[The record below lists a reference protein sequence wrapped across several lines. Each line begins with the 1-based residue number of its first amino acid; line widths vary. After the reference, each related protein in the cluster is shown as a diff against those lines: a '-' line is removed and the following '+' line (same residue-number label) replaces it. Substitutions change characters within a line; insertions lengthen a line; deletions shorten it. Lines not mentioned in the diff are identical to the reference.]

1 MGGSRTQVNKPH
13 KTRFASKAS
22 RHAHKTS
29 VSDKSR
35 IAKPDAHRAAV
46 KGARAARI
54 QRNKA
59 IRDQKRA
66 ALLNEKRASSGS
78 ASPPRVVVLFGL
90 SSDANTNLVAKDL
103 LTLSLEEDR
112 EPNGTTI
119 ASSFYKLRMTVLEA
133 PYGDLLSCM
142 ELAKVADMIAFVV
155 SANSLCDKASSS
167 LIDDFGKQCL
177 SVFRSIGLPS
187 TAVLIRDLPPDI
199 KSKQEL
205 KKMSISCLSS
215 ELPEDCRFYAADT
228 KEDLHKFMWLFKEQ
242 HLSSPHWRSQRPY
255 VMSQE
260 VCMEPGDG
268 IPGMCT
274 LLLSGYVR
282 AHSLSVNQLVSHVSG
297 LGDFQ
302 LSKIDILKD
311 PSPLNVRK
319 DSASMDSEDNGIQI
333 IGTLIPD
340 PMAHEPLI
348 IENIPDPLPGNRL
361 AASAPSFKL
370 NKHLWFITTWPTESE
385 MAEADASNKQ
395 KKLIRKKLPKGTSD
409 YQAAWILDDSDNEDS
424 GSSEEEGDGMV
435 LDEHKDRLVEE
446 GADYSDT
453 DEIPQLLENFEEET
467 EADTEMADDE
477 NLTKEQI
484 EAEIRRIKDAN
495 AKIKGGTLVAFVEEF
510 PDEVDTP
517 IDTPARKRF
526 AKYRGLK
533 SFRTSS
539 WDPKESLPPEYAR
552 IFAFDNFSR
561 TQKHAFVKVQQL
573 DRGTTNDCAQV
584 GSFVRL
590 HVKHVPVEAASTA
603 CHLSKRLPV
612 VACGLL
618 QHESKMSVLHFRSA
632 TSRCCCCSLK
642 SVDPDRIILK
652 KIILTGYPQRVSK
665 SKAIVRY
672 MFHHPEDVRWFKA
685 IDVWTKHGRHGRVKE
700 PVGTH
705 GAMKCVFNSAIQ
717 QHDTVCMSLYK
728 RAYPKW
734 PNNIFHREIA
744 YSVAFVVLFGLSSD
758 ANTNLVAK
766 DLLTLSLEEDRE
778 PNGTTIASSFYKL
791 RMTVLE
797 APYGDLLSCM
807 ELAKVA
813 DMIAFVVSAN
823 SLCDKASSSLI
834 DDFGKQCL
842 SVFRSIGLPV
852 QLSCGFSRSNT
863 SHLLIGEAETL
874 CYVSRGLYGARRW
887 HPGMCTLLLSGYVRA
902 HSLSVNQ
909 LVHVSGL
916 GDFQLSKIDILKD
929 PSPLNV
935 RKDSA
940 SMDSE
945 DNGIQIIGTLI
956 PDPMAHEPLII
967 ENIPDPLAG
976 EQTWPTESEM
986 AEADASNKQKKLIR
1000 KKLPKGTSDYQAAW
1014 ILDDSDNEDSGS
1026 SEEEGDGM
1034 VLDEHKDRLVEEG
1047 ADYSDTDEIP
1057 QLLEN
1062 FEEETEADTEMAD
1075 DENLTKEQ
1083 IEAEIRRI
1091 KDANAEDQEFPDEV
1105 DTPIDTPARKRFA
1118 KYRGLKSFRTSSW
1131 DPKESLPPEY
1141 ARIFAFD
1148 NFSRT
1153 QKHAFVKVQELDRG
1167 TTNDCAQVG
1176 SFVRLHVKHV
1186 PVEAASTA
1194 CHLSKRLPVVACGLL
1209 QHESKM
1215 SVLHFSVKKNDSY
1228 DAPIKS
1234 KEVFTFHV
1242 GFRQFTARPL
1252 FSSDNINCDKHKM
1265 ERFLHAGRF
1274 SVASIYGPICYPPL
1288 PLIVLKNM
1296 EGAPPAVAAV
1306 GSLKSVDPDRIIL
1319 KKIILTGY
1327 PQRVSK
1333 SKAIVRYMFH
1343 HPEDVRW
1350 FKASSI
1356 PPVDVWTKHGRHG
1369 RVKEPVGT
1377 HGAMKCVF
1385 NSAIQQHDTERGR
1398 RKRVV
1403 KRVAWVDEVGG
1414 QLENIKCDTY
1424 EEKATK
1430 AGCGK
1435 AYKGEQRG
1443 GVNVEAPRGKAREMI
1458 NDVNAEDPGAKTREL
1473 VSESRWVSSN
1483 KSEDESF
1490 KPQVPLA
1497 GTYKEVL
1504 LRKTSHQT
1512 FQRNSYLSLRS
1523 ATRSHWRLAYRNTK
1537 GRCLA
1542 SDHKAA
1548 ECGDPVRN
1556 ARPHQASLRAWIRL
1570 INLPF
1575 ECWTVARVAAMVSG
1589 FGRFVMADE
1598 TTKAMTDL
1606 HAFRCQITLDS
1617 ITDIPQNLAVVLGE
1631 ELFSVMIHLED
1642 WERVVDVAGRHPPAL
1657 PQNEPA
1663 NRDNQPDGRRADPL
1677 ADRQKE
1683 NMEEDM
1689 GDEAGELD
1697 EVHSERSLTRGAR
1710 QAPIQRLMRRERRSL
1725 AGSTRLSKR
1734 PPWNT
1739 IGQRAPSTGENRGG
1753 RALRR
1758 LAYGQRGVC
1767 VSNPEG
1773 GITKIGQRATRQPR
1787 LKLLQATVNPKT
1799 SNLLEWRRE
1808 GDLGKLSSF
1817 TLLRK
1822 NPSFMI
1828 ERLHRVEGLTKIGMC
1843 SKLKPGLG
1851 QPLGVTLLLGERLS
1865 RSLMMGGGGHV
1876 KMGAREVPPVC
1887 VYGQSVNYLG

>member
-282 AHSLSVNQLVSHVSG
+282 AHSLSVNQLV
-297 LGDFQ
+297 
-302 LSKIDILKD
+302 
-311 PSPLNVRK
+311 
-319 DSASMDSEDNGIQI
+319 
-333 IGTLIPD
+333 
-340 PMAHEPLI
+340 
-348 IENIPDPLPGNRL
+348 
-361 AASAPSFKL
+361 
-370 NKHLWFITTWPTESE
+370 
-385 MAEADASNKQ
+385 
-395 KKLIRKKLPKGTSD
+395 
-409 YQAAWILDDSDNEDS
+409 
-424 GSSEEEGDGMV
+424 
-435 LDEHKDRLVEE
+435 
-446 GADYSDT
+446 
-453 DEIPQLLENFEEET
+453 
-467 EADTEMADDE
+467 
-477 NLTKEQI
+477 
-484 EAEIRRIKDAN
+484 
-495 AKIKGGTLVAFVEEF
+495 
-510 PDEVDTP
+510 
-517 IDTPARKRF
+517 
-526 AKYRGLK
+526 
-533 SFRTSS
+533 
-539 WDPKESLPPEYAR
+539 
-552 IFAFDNFSR
+552 
-561 TQKHAFVKVQQL
+561 
-573 DRGTTNDCAQV
+573 
-584 GSFVRL
+584 
-590 HVKHVPVEAASTA
+590 
-603 CHLSKRLPV
+603 
-612 VACGLL
+612 
-618 QHESKMSVLHFRSA
+618 
-632 TSRCCCCSLK
+632 
-642 SVDPDRIILK
+642 
-652 KIILTGYPQRVSK
+652 
-665 SKAIVRY
+665 
-672 MFHHPEDVRWFKA
+672 
-685 IDVWTKHGRHGRVKE
+685 
-700 PVGTH
+700 
-705 GAMKCVFNSAIQ
+705 
-717 QHDTVCMSLYK
+717 
-728 RAYPKW
+728 
-734 PNNIFHREIA
+734 
-744 YSVAFVVLFGLSSD
+744 
-758 ANTNLVAK
+758 
-766 DLLTLSLEEDRE
+766 
-778 PNGTTIASSFYKL
+778 
-791 RMTVLE
+791 
-797 APYGDLLSCM
+797 
-807 ELAKVA
+807 
-813 DMIAFVVSAN
+813 
-823 SLCDKASSSLI
+823 
-834 DDFGKQCL
+834 
-842 SVFRSIGLPV
+842 
-852 QLSCGFSRSNT
+852 
-863 SHLLIGEAETL
+863 
-874 CYVSRGLYGARRW
+874 
-887 HPGMCTLLLSGYVRA
+887 
-902 HSLSVNQ
+902 
-909 LVHVSGL
+909 HVSGL

-1153 QKHAFVKVQELDRG
+1153 QKHAFVKVQQLDRG

-1350 FKASSI
+1350 FK
-1356 PPVDVWTKHGRHG
+1356 PVDVWTKHGRHG

-1385 NSAIQQHDTERGR
+1385 NSAIQQHDTVCMSLY
-1398 RKRVV
+1398 KR
-1403 KRVAWVDEVGG
+1403 
-1414 QLENIKCDTY
+1414 
-1424 EEKATK
+1424 
-1430 AGCGK
+1430 
-1435 AYKGEQRG
+1435 AYPKWPEQH
-1443 GVNVEAPRGKAREMI
+1443 
-1458 NDVNAEDPGAKTREL
+1458 
-1473 VSESRWVSSN
+1473 
-1483 KSEDESF
+1483 F
-1490 KPQVPLA
+1490 
-1497 GTYKEVL
+1497 
-1504 LRKTSHQT
+1504 
-1512 FQRNSYLSLRS
+1512 
-1523 ATRSHWRLAYRNTK
+1523 
-1537 GRCLA
+1537 
-1542 SDHKAA
+1542 
-1548 ECGDPVRN
+1548 
-1556 ARPHQASLRAWIRL
+1556 
-1570 INLPF
+1570 
-1575 ECWTVARVAAMVSG
+1575 
-1589 FGRFVMADE
+1589 
-1598 TTKAMTDL
+1598 
-1606 HAFRCQITLDS
+1606 
-1617 ITDIPQNLAVVLGE
+1617 
-1631 ELFSVMIHLED
+1631 
-1642 WERVVDVAGRHPPAL
+1642 
-1657 PQNEPA
+1657 
-1663 NRDNQPDGRRADPL
+1663 
-1677 ADRQKE
+1677 
-1683 NMEEDM
+1683 
-1689 GDEAGELD
+1689 
-1697 EVHSERSLTRGAR
+1697 
-1710 QAPIQRLMRRERRSL
+1710 
-1725 AGSTRLSKR
+1725 
-1734 PPWNT
+1734 
-1739 IGQRAPSTGENRGG
+1739 PS
-1753 RALRR
+1753 
-1758 LAYGQRGVC
+1758 
-1767 VSNPEG
+1767 
-1773 GITKIGQRATRQPR
+1773 
-1787 LKLLQATVNPKT
+1787 
-1799 SNLLEWRRE
+1799 
-1808 GDLGKLSSF
+1808 
-1817 TLLRK
+1817 
-1822 NPSFMI
+1822 
-1828 ERLHRVEGLTKIGMC
+1828 
-1843 SKLKPGLG
+1843 
-1851 QPLGVTLLLGERLS
+1851 
-1865 RSLMMGGGGHV
+1865 
-1876 KMGAREVPPVC
+1876 
-1887 VYGQSVNYLG
+1887 